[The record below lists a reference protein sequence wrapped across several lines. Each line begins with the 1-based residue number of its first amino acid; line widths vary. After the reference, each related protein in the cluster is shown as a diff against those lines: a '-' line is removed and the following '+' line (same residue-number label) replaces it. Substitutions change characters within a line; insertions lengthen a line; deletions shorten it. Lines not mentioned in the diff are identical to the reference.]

1 MFCFPSRGILL
12 ELMKEKKYL
21 MELDVTLVK
30 SWMCVLPAENLA
42 EFVEEF
48 SVDILISLQGVS
60 YRLQNADPSCR
71 KSEVCLFVAS
81 SGKE

>member
-1 MFCFPSRGILL
+1 
-12 ELMKEKKYL
+12 MKEKKYL